1 MFNIGSRTILKKV
14 KKDFY
19 ILEISPIKQLKIVN
33 IILFKIKNPSN
44 RAIIHAGILWATILL
59 YFLCFIDNNTSKSCL
74 NINMFIHF
82 PLKCRKKIE

>member
-1 MFNIGSRTILKKV
+1 MNYKVHVQLLQFLNSIFITIMPRIQKMFNIGSRTILKKV

-44 RAIIHAGILWATILL
+44 RAIIHAGIL
-59 YFLCFIDNNTSKSCL
+59 
-74 NINMFIHF
+74 
-82 PLKCRKKIE
+82 